1 MTTLKHGQHVVRLR
15 DGQRGKV
22 RLLKG
27 GHTWCV
33 EWVSGPGEGE
43 EVRYNDPSDLC
54 REWALN
60 NGREWVI
67 DDGFSWLPQRD
78 WGDKPVTLRY
88 VPSDLR
94 LTPPSAPPPP
104 PPPSTTPPPPSTTP
118 TTRPNY
124 YRVPC
129 LVRLLDDD
137 AQRAQTAALVECQD
151 LIEALDLDFNCGN
164 TLKYLFRCGRKTP
177 DRIDDLRKA
186 RIYLDFAIDA
196 LTREAK

>member
-1 MTTLKHGQHVVRLR
+1 MTTPKHGQHVVRLR

-22 RLLKG
+22 KFEG

-33 EWVSGPGEGE
+33 EWVSGPGEGAE
-43 EVRYNDPSDLC
+43 VVRYNDPSDLC
-54 REWALN
+54 REWALDSKYFEYFVSKE
-60 NGREWVI
+60 R
-67 DDGFSWLPQRD
+67 
-78 WGDKPVTLRY
+78 WGGPAELY
-88 VPSDLR
+88 HIPSQLH

-104 PPPSTTPPPPSTTP
+104 PSTTPT

-129 LVRLLDDD
+129 LVRLPDDD

-177 DRIDDLRKA
+177 DRIEDLRKA